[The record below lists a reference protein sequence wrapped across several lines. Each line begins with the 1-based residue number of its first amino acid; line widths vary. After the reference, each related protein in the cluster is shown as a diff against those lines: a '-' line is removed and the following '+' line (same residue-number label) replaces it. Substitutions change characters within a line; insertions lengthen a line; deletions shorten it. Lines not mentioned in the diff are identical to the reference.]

1 MNTRIGGRY
10 QLIHEIGRG
19 GMGHVYQAVDTETG
33 RPVAAKV
40 MTATAESDLQ
50 ALLRFQQEGAV
61 LSTLKHPNIVQV
73 YGTFLEDDTCSIV
86 MELLEGRSLAGLL
99 REERLALLRIK
110 RLAEQVTAALVYAH
124 ARGIV
129 HRDIKPDNI
138 MVLGQDR
145 VKVTD
150 FGIARILAGGS
161 PHTLTGMSLGTPL
174 YMAPEQI
181 RGWTVDGRTD
191 IYALGAVM
199 YQMVTGRPPF
209 EGGDPLS
216 IAFKHVHEPP
226 EPPARI
232 AAGVPPEWE
241 ALILKTLAK
250 DPADRFQTASQLAEA
265 LSRLSAGYDA
275 AAREYPVMPPAV
287 AGSPPYPP
295 SDERTIHRPLEEP
308 PERALHQIPPSRAAT
323 PSPVPAPYRASAAA
337 VAPAGQ
343 RGQSRWWIA
352 GMLLLALLIGAGIAV
367 ALARSSIGGSHSA
380 AGSTPQATA
389 TALPTAV
396 PATAT
401 PQPSAVRA
409 SPTPPPASPTSVLP
423 SPTPVP
429 PANPSTS
436 NPAVIKQLG
445 YTPDSRQLAETS
457 DGFGHV
463 LYAYLGICTGSADGK
478 CQKVFFFVGTRY
490 LGTDTSAD
498 SPEILGVAS
507 DGAQTIGVTYANYR
521 AQDPL
526 CCPSGAPVKI
536 DYRWNGT
543 RLIPSGTPPGH

>member
-1 MNTRIGGRY
+1 
-10 QLIHEIGRG
+10 
-19 GMGHVYQAVDTETG
+19 MGHVYQAIDTETG

-50 ALLRFQQEGAV
+50 ALLRFQQEGTV

-73 YGTFLEDDTCSIV
+73 YGTFLEGNSCSIV
-86 MELLEGRSLAGLL
+86 MELLEGRSLADIL
-99 REERLALLRIK
+99 RVERVSLPRTT
-110 RLAEQVTAALVYAH
+110 RLAEHVTAALVYAH

-138 MVLGQDR
+138 MVLSDDR

-191 IYALGAVM
+191 IYALGAVL
-199 YQMVTGRPPF
+199 YQMVSGRPPF
-209 EGGDPLS
+209 EGDDPLS

-226 EPPARI
+226 EPPTRI
-232 AAGVPPEWE
+232 AAGVPSEWE
-241 ALILKTLAK
+241 ALILKALAK
-250 DPADRFQTASQLAEA
+250 DPEDRFQTASQLAEA

-275 AAREYPVMPPAV
+275 AREFPATPPAV
-287 AGSPPYPP
+287 AGSPSDPP
-295 SDERTIHRPLEEP
+295 VDEQTIHRPLEELS
-308 PERALHQIPPSRAAT
+308 ERVQPQIPPTRTGYPQGAPLQAA
-323 PSPVPAPYRASAAA
+323 SPLPAPYRAPAAA
-337 VAPAGQ
+337 IVPTGRQ
-343 RGQSRWWIA
+343 GPTTWWIA
-352 GMLLLALLIGAGIAV
+352 ALLLLALLIGAGIAW
-367 ALARSSIGGSHSA
+367 ALARSSLGGSHSA
-380 AGSTPQATA
+380 AGSTSRATA
-389 TALPTAV
+389 TALPTTA

-401 PQPSAVRA
+401 PQPTAVRA
-409 SPTPPPASPTSVLP
+409 SPTPLPGSATPVPP
-423 SPTPVP
+423 SPTAVP
-429 PANPSTS
+429 PANPTTN

-445 YTPDSRQLAETS
+445 YTPDARQQAETS

-478 CQKVFFFVGTRY
+478 CQKVFFFIGTRY

-498 SPEILGVAS
+498 SPEILGVTA

-536 DYRWNGT
+536 DYRWTGT

>member
-1 MNTRIGGRY
+1 VNTRIGGRY
-10 QLIHEIGRG
+10 H
-19 GMGHVYQAVDTETG
+19 AVDTETG

-40 MTATAESDLQ
+40 MTATADSDLQ

-73 YGTFLEDDTCSIV
+73 YGTFLEGDTCSIV
-86 MELLEGRSLAGLL
+86 MELLEGRSLADIL
-99 REERLALLRIK
+99 RAERLALPRTK

-138 MVLGQDR
+138 MVLSQDR

-181 RGWTVDGRTD
+181 RGWTVDGRSD
-191 IYALGAVM
+191 IYALGAVI

-226 EPPARI
+226 EPPAHI
-232 AAGVPPEWE
+232 STGVPPEWE
-241 ALILKTLAK
+241 ALILKALAK

-275 AAREYPVMPPAV
+275 APREYPVMPPAV
-287 AGSPPYPP
+287 AGSPSYPP
-295 SDERTIHRPLEEP
+295 VDERTIHRPLEEP
-308 PERALHQIPPSRAAT
+308 PARALPQIPPTRAGYPQGAPLRAA
-323 PSPVPAPYRASAAA
+323 PPLSAPYPASAA

-343 RGQSRWWIA
+343 RGQTKWWIA
-352 GMLLLALLIGAGIAV
+352 GMLVAALLIGAGIAV
-367 ALARSSIGGSHSA
+367 ALGRSSIGGSHSA

-389 TALPTAV
+389 TALPTTA

-401 PQPSAVRA
+401 PQPTAA
-409 SPTPPPASPTSVLP
+409 PASPTSVPP

-445 YTPDSRQLAETS
+445 YTPDPPQQAETS

-478 CQKVFFFVGTRY
+478 CQKVFFFIGTRY

-498 SPEILGVAS
+498 SPQILGIAS

-543 RLIPSGTPPGH
+543 RLIASGTPPGH